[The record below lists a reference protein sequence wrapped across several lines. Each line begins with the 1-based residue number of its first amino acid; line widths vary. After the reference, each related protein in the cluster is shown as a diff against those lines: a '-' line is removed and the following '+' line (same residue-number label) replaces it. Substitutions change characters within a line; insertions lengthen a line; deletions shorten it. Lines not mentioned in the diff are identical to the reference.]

1 MENFVVEVLRYIKNP
16 NNLSTTLSV
25 LITLILFFLKIP
37 QKIIKFVFDMIF
49 NIIIEYKS
57 NKISKKFLEWIVSE
71 SMKYSSDELRIIRND
86 LRKIYN
92 LSWTKYI
99 FPNTVAKIKNS
110 VFEKLGSNLSRIGDN
125 EYIFSKYDNGHLFIR
140 ENKNATP

>member
-37 QKIIKFVFDMIF
+37 QKIIKFVFEMIF